1 MKDETE
7 LREQI
12 RQELLAEM
20 RDEKPSAKAKKRLK
34 WGGEATGKNLPSRR
48 ESLVMML
55 VTGIYLIFEVAFGA
69 RLLDVVGSTTDLHE
83 IEQIENAGRL
93 ISGIALTLVVWTIF
107 VLPRIRVM
115 KRWKP
120 WRKTKASMMLISS
133 TFVCCLISYTVQEG
147 ILDGLSYGSS
157 PEQRRAAS
165 TLTLISSSVQNST
178 AVLRGIDFDVIDR
191 DSPEAKTFMSLL
203 PSLALSVDRLEE
215 RTEDAVDD
223 LLDVQARSALG
234 DPNKFYAEA
243 YFSSMNE
250 LKKAYNEVYLPAAED
265 HAKATQKI
273 PSEQTR
279 LYRAYRNGLG
289 RRVTPY
295 NLRKSQYSRVRSKVR
310 SMGVPVDYDW
320 DPRDREGFM
329 KAVDER
335 IRSQVTPAY
344 DRGMRAAFD
353 GMLPDDLN
361 ADNFFRH
368 PTIQVK
374 WRETLGIEY
383 QIPLQVDLS
392 RDEVIAQV
400 YEPWVKAIVD
410 DKRPLYVSPVEDF
423 EKGAVH
429 YEDGITAIRV
439 AYVPLIAFG
448 FSLLGALVH
457 SFKTMNFGLQAAIG
471 NQTLRAY
478 RFGKIAKAGLFAG
491 VVLMAIQVS
500 TINNGVT
507 RSELFLELEQ
517 QTSERIGKAVA
528 MSMRTVIQLQPF
540 AYPVA
545 EAIRDKLLFGIT
557 YDFDPDT
564 DIPSFEH
571 IDLGHL

>member
-1 MKDETE
+1 
-7 LREQI
+7 
-12 RQELLAEM
+12 M
-20 RDEKPSAKAKKRLK
+20 RDEKPAAKAKKRLK
-34 WGGEATGKNLPSRR
+34 WGGEATGKNLPSRK

-107 VLPRIRVM
+107 VLPRIRIM

-120 WRKTKASMMLISS
+120 WRKTKASMMLTSS
-133 TFVCCLISYTVQEG
+133 TFLCCLISYTVQEG

-215 RTEDAVDD
+215 RTEDAVED

-250 LKKAYNEVYLPAAED
+250 LKKAYNDVYLPAAED

-410 DKRPLYVSPVEDF
+410 EKRPLYVSPVNAF

-429 YEDGITAIRV
+429 YQDGITAIRV

-457 SFKTMNFGLQAAIG
+457 SFKTLNFGLQAGIG
-471 NQTLRAY
+471 NKTVRAY

-491 VVLMAIQVS
+491 VALMAVQVS
-500 TINNGVT
+500 TIDNGVT
-507 RSELFLELEQ
+507 ESELFLELEQ

-528 MSMRTVIQLQPF
+528 VSMRTVIQLQPF

-545 EAIRDKLLFGIT
+545 EALRDKLLFGIT

-564 DIPSFEH
+564 EIPAFEY
-571 IDLGHL
+571 IDLSGL